1 MMMQDHIAPLESA
14 VTYLRRGKTP
24 QYAEQGSV
32 QIINQKCVRWNGVDT
47 SQTRPLSDAHR
58 KNWSHE
64 HYLQPGDILINST
77 GEGTIGRA
85 AIWDKDGN
93 VYVADS
99 HVTVIRTNRAKLE
112 PWWLRYWIES
122 PDGQAF
128 VSSSKTGGTK
138 QTELGAGKLRQADI
152 PLPPVTEQR
161 RIVARIKA
169 CMERIDEIE
178 GLRTQTRKESD
189 ILELAS
195 FHDALLNG
203 IEQQGWPVGKLGDVA
218 LSFKYGT
225 SAKAHSDEVGTTV
238 LRMGNIANGYLDF
251 SALKFIEL
259 PARELNK
266 YRLKVGDILINRT
279 NSLELVGKAAMFDRE
294 DGEWVYASY
303 LVCVEVDRTR
313 ILPEFVTA
321 VLNSRMGRDFV
332 AATARRAI
340 GMVNINAKEMARF
353 PMPLPSL
360 KDQEVAVERLRAVRA
375 SAQSLRAELSE
386 PGVAHLR
393 SSVLRKAFAG
403 EL

>member
-1 MMMQDHIAPLESA
+1 MHELP
-14 VTYLRRGKTP
+14 
-24 QYAEQGSV
+24 
-32 QIINQKCVRWNGVDT
+32 T
-47 SQTRPLSDAHR
+47 S
-58 KNWSHE
+58 W
-64 HYLQPGDILINST
+64 
-77 GEGTIGRA
+77 
-85 AIWDKDGN
+85 
-93 VYVADS
+93 
-99 HVTVIRTNRAKLE
+99 KLE
-112 PWWLRYWIES
+112 PLGSVATLQRGFDLPVQSRRSGGYPVFAANGQIGVHDEAMVKGPGVVTGRSGSIGKVHFVHQDYWPLNTALWVRDFHGNNQEWVRYLLEWFDLS
-122 PDGQAF
+122 RFAR
-128 VSSSKTGGTK
+128 
-138 QTELGAGKLRQADI
+138 GAAVPTLDRKLVHSE
-152 PLPPVTEQR
+152 PVPVPPVDEQR
-161 RIVARIKA
+161 RIVTRIKA

-178 GLRTQTRKESD
+178 GLRSQTRKEAS

-195 FHDALLNG
+195 FHDVLLDG
-203 IEQQGWPVGKLGDVA
+203 IEQKGWPVGKLGDVA

-225 SAKAHSDEVGTTV
+225 SAKAHSDEVGTPV
-238 LRMGNIANGYLDF
+238 LRMGNIANGYFDF

-259 PARELNK
+259 LASELNK

-313 ILPEFVTA
+313 VLPEFVTA

-340 GMVNINAKEMARF
+340 GMVNIYAKEMARF

-386 PGVAHLR
+386 PGVAHMR

-403 EL
+403 DL